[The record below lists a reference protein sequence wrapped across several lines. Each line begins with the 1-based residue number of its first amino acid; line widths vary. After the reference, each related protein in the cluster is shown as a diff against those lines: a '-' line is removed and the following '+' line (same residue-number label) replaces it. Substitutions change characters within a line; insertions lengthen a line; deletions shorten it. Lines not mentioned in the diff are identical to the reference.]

1 MRGNVL
7 WKLKLFLITVRR
19 FFVLSYSCVYE
30 DTIFYDPKNKHS
42 IIRVRTKDNSI
53 PNKARKAT
61 NSRDDFIRFV
71 AKGYNL
77 PQTNKISMIL
87 DGEWENS
94 KYGTQL
100 NVESCEE
107 IVPYT
112 DEGMKGYL
120 SSCLIKGIGAVKVCY
135 HHLQELH
142 QSNIHKSR
150 TASISLHLPNDTN
163 SFATEIGKKKNPV
176 CFWQGAL

>member
-1 MRGNVL
+1 M
-7 WKLKLFLITVRR
+7 
-19 FFVLSYSCVYE
+19 SYSCVYE

-120 SSCLIKGIGAVKVCY
+120 SSCLVKGIGAVTADEIIKRFGADTQNTFYVLLCETLRFV
-135 HHLQELH
+135 HHCDIVENTGH
-142 QSNIHKSR
+142 SYRIKGRNIFDD
-150 TASISLHLPNDTN
+150 ADD
-163 SFATEIGKKKNPV
+163 
-176 CFWQGAL
+176 